1 MDVCSMGHIAPE
13 ADILQEIAT
22 YKPDV
27 VFLSVT
33 LVANLPAAKTLA
45 IKIREQVPHAKIVMG
60 GYGAVLA
67 AGTLARFSDVV
78 VHSLEDAHTRSL
90 QLVDAHA

>member
-1 MDVCSMGHIAPE
+1 MS
-13 ADILQEIAT
+13 
-22 YKPDV
+22 DV

-45 IKIREQVPHAKIVMG
+45 VKIREKLPQAKIVMG

-67 AGTLARFSDVV
+67 ADTLDRFSDLV
-78 VHSLEDAHTRSL
+78 VHTLEEAHTRSL
-90 QLVDAHA
+90 QLVDSHA

>member
-1 MDVCSMGHIAPE
+1 MGHIAPE
-13 ADILQEIAT
+13 ADIIQEITT
-22 YKPDV
+22 YTPDV

-33 LVANLPAAKTLA
+33 LVANLPAAKALA
-45 IKIREQVPHAKIVMG
+45 IKIREQMSQTKIVMG

-67 AGTLARFSDVV
+67 AGTLNRFSDVV
-78 VHSLEDAHTRSL
+78 VHTLEEAHTRSL